1 MIPLRDENPSR
12 SFPITNVLIIIVN
25 VTIFIYQYIILS
37 GKLSEYFLIRLSC
50 IPYEITHMIDLNP
63 PNLIPPPFTILSSMF
78 IHAGMLH
85 LLSNMLFLWIFG
97 DNVEDRLGH
106 IRYFIFYVVCGI
118 AGTLAHILFNIDS
131 RLPCV
136 GASGAISGVM
146 GAYVL
151 LFPMARIK
159 TLLILGIFIQI
170 VNIPAFLMIGYWIFI
185 QIIFGISEIG
195 AKGGGIAWFAHIGGF
210 ITGFLLAL
218 SMKGSR

>member
-1 MIPLRDENPSR
+1 
-12 SFPITNVLIIIVN
+12 
-25 VTIFIYQYIILS
+25 
-37 GKLSEYFLIRLSC
+37 
-50 IPYEITHMIDLNP
+50 MIDLNP

-195 AKGGGIAWFAHIGGF
+195 GKGGGIAWFAHIGGF